1 MATRYSDRRYRPLLS
16 GSTPGLEIYL
26 LAGRRVPGGIAGGN
40 DGFQDPAGTMGKRPD
55 PDLQENPAPRAEKQ
69 CAGSGEARGLVSPDS
84 ESQLPAN
91 DRVVGASVAS
101 HGYSLL
107 PGMVSDDVHRSS
119 VILGVNI
126 LHLELLP
133 GVPEGI
139 ISQDLAACS
148 ALSPLPYGARHWF
161 DSHQHMRGAGGS
173 RRQAKRIRPHSEIPG
188 GIEKG

>member
-1 MATRYSDRRYRPLLS
+1 MPRRI
-16 GSTPGLEIYL
+16 T
-26 LAGRRVPGGIAGGN
+26 GGN
-40 DGFQDPAGTMGKRPD
+40 DGFQDPAGALGKRPD
-55 PDLQENPAPRAEKQ
+55 PNLQENPAPRAEKR

-84 ESQLPAN
+84 ESQLPAD

-107 PGMVSDDVHRSS
+107 PGMVSDDVHRSP
-119 VILGVNI
+119 VIFGVDV

-148 ALSPLPYGARHWF
+148 ALSPLSDGARHWF
-161 DSHQHMRGAGGS
+161 DSHQHLRGAGSS
-173 RRQAKRIRPHSEIPG
+173 RRQAERIRPHTEIPG
-188 GIEKG
+188 GIEKR